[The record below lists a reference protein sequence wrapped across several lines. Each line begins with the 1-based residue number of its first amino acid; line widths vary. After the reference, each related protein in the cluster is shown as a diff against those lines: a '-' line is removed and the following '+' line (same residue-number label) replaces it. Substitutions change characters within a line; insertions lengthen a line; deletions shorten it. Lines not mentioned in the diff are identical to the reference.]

1 MALVAPLNLEY
12 WLVNVLSGSWPI
24 FIALIFFATMILAA
38 RFKMSNMTLIFIMTL
53 FVVLMAP
60 FAPALMVI
68 FIILGGFV
76 LYWIISK
83 PIRQ

>member
-12 WLVNVLSGSWPI
+12 WLVNVFSGSWPI
-24 FIALIFFATMILAA
+24 FIAVIFFATVILAA
-38 RFKMSNMTLIFIMTL
+38 RFKMSNMTLIFVMAL
-53 FVVLMAP
+53 FAILMSP
-60 FAPALMVI
+60 FAPALIVI